1 ISDGGNAGG
10 TESQEGYA
18 GKPGNLIFDSVL
30 IQGTTAFLSFTS
42 LKGTGRNSNTLS
54 DGNVLITGCNLLN
67 LTVSSCNSGLL
78 EVNSNDS
85 EEFMAQKL
93 SFCSGTITTGLN
105 PECPGKTK
113 GIFSLTGRVTD
124 FQGNELTGYLSELV
138 LSDESKQIINS
149 NPGQKNFFK
158 PGLFNFS
165 FGKNKD
171 IFSASDLLLSFPF
184 TYFLDF
190 KLHTSTPSVFDAVL
204 QEELILVSGQDEKTM
219 VIPFEGKVW
228 STDSGYITNIKI
240 YEIIE
245 LPAVLV
251 FNSPEKINFSNGN
264 FSSELTVLLKQNT
277 LHKITFD
284 VCSSTSSCQNKSFD
298 FFTWKEL
305 G

>member
-42 LKGTGRNSNTLS
+42 LKGTGKDSDTLS
-54 DGNVLITGCNLLN
+54 DGNVLITGCDLMN

-85 EEFMAQKL
+85 EQFMVQKL
-93 SFCSGTITTGLN
+93 SSCSGTITTGSN
-105 PECPGKTK
+105 PVCPRETK
-113 GIFSLTGRVTD
+113 GIFSITGRVND
-124 FQGNELTGYLSELV
+124 FQGNALTGYLFDLI
-138 LSDESKQIINS
+138 LSDKTGAINS
-149 NPGQKNFFK
+149 NPSQKSFYT

-165 FGKNKD
+165 FGKGKD

-184 TYFLDF
+184 NYFLDF
-190 KLHTSTPSVFDAVL
+190 KLHTLSPVFDVTL
-204 QEELILVSGQDEKTM
+204 KKELILVSGQNEKTM
-219 VIPFEGKVW
+219 VIPFEGKV
-228 STDSGYITNIKI
+228 SFDSGYITNIKI
-240 YEIIE
+240 YEIAE

-251 FNSPEKINFSNGN
+251 FNSPENIDFSNGN
-264 FSSELTVLLKQNT
+264 FSTQLTVGLKQNT

-284 VCSSTSSCQNKSFD
+284 VCTSSGSCQKKEFE